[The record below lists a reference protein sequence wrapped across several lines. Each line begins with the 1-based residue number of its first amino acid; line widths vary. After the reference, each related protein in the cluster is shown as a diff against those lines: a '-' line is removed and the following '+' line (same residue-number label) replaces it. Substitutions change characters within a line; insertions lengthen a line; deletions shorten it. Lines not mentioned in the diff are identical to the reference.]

1 MQAHTAEKIEDNI
14 LEILK
19 IAHKLVKDS
28 GFDINI

>member
-19 IAHKLVKDS
+19 IAHNLVNDS
-28 GFDINI
+28 DFDIDI